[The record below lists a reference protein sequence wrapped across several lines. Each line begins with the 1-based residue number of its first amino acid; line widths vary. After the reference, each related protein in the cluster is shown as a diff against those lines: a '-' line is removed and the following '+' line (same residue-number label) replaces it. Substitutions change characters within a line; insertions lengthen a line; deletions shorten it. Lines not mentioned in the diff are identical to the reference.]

1 MDADPYT
8 GWIGLVVPTALRAAA
23 AARVAQMTG
32 REEDNHPG
40 YFPVPLCAADDPH
53 GEITHYMAS
62 PRARESIIQNL
73 DEEAAGWPGC
83 HVIMLRHDKLSREW
97 RVNVTL
103 WLRSLGL
110 MVWTEAEDAI

>member
-1 MDADPYT
+1 MHADPYT
-8 GWIGLVVPTALRAAA
+8 GWIAPVVPVALREAASV
-23 AARVAQMTG
+23 RVAQLTG
-32 REEDNHPG
+32 READARPG
-40 YFPVPLCAADDPH
+40 YFPVPLCAVDDPH

-83 HVIMLRHDKLSREW
+83 HVIMLRHDNLSREW

-103 WLRSLGL
+103 WLRGLGL
-110 MVWTEAEDAI
+110 MVWTPEEEG